1 MVRSDHMALRSVLL
15 LLEAS
20 MASTEPWIG
29 AGDDDVPVADCV
41 AYLPRLSARAAAA
54 LSSYGTAWFYLEL
67 APLERGAR
75 ARHCAWHVRA
85 NG

>member
-1 MVRSDHMALRSVLL
+1 MVRSDHTVLRSVLL

-29 AGDDDVPVADCV
+29 ASEDDVPVATRATHLPSLSFPGAV
-41 AYLPRLSARAAAA
+41 ALKA
-54 LSSYGTAWFYLEL
+54 YGTAFAHLEL
-67 APLERGAR
+67 APVERGAR

>member
-29 AGDDDVPVADCV
+29 ASEDDVPVGTRAT
-41 AYLPRLSARAAAA
+41 YLPRPGVVA
-54 LSSYGTAWFYLEL
+54 LKAYGTAVLHLEL